1 MNILYLHGFGSEYN
15 SASPKTKMLEK
26 FGSVSGVNIDY
37 TRGFTYVY
45 ELVSGICLRED
56 IDLLVGTS
64 MGGYTASHVGA
75 RLGIPFVA
83 LNPAVT
89 PNVALHKYTG
99 TDITD
104 YTGRK
109 YTLTS
114 NVVDAYPEINTDGC
128 GCVIVEL
135 GDEIIPALQTQW
147 RLDSVY
153 EVHVLP
159 GGSHRFTDL
168 KTASKII
175 GEFSVNSMAS
185 YGAVLE

>member
-1 MNILYLHGFGSEYN
+1 MNILYLHGFGNEYD
-15 SASPKTKMLEK
+15 SASPKIKMLEK
-26 FGSVSGVNIDY
+26 FGSVSGINIDY
-37 TRGFTYVY
+37 TLGFDYVY
-45 ELVSGICLRED
+45 KLVSGICLSEA

-89 PNVALHKYTG
+89 PNIALHKHTG

-114 NVVDAYPEINTDGC
+114 DVVDAYPDINTEGC
-128 GCVIVEL
+128 GCIIVEL
-135 GDEIIPALQTQW
+135 GDEVISALQTQW
-147 RLDSVY
+147 RLTNVY

-175 GEFSVNSMAS
+175 QEFSVNSMAT
-185 YGAVLE
+185 YGALHE